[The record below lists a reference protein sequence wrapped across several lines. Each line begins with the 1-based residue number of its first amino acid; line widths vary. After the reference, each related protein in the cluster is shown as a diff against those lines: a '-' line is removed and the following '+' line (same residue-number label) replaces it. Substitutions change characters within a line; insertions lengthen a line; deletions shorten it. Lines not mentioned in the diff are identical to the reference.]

1 MNVDKIRLINFRNF
15 KDASFNF
22 HSSLNIFIGDN
33 AQGKTNVIESIYTL
47 LRGNSYRAKEDS
59 NLINWS
65 EKESYILGEVSKNK
79 EKFQINIL
87 LQDIDRI
94 NSLPKKAKKIIKVN
108 KKYRQKSWLTKR
120 FTPVI
125 FTPEDLQIIKS
136 SPSVRRKFL
145 DEVIINLNPIYE
157 RYLRDYSRV
166 LFQRNMLLK
175 SIESKSNLE
184 QHLTVW
190 DQKIVE
196 IGSMII
202 RYRVKTLQIMNQ
214 KVKIIHQLMTKNQE
228 VLKLKYNSNIL
239 TSFSEDNEEIGNI
252 FEQKLSQAKEQ
263 DLRLK
268 VTTVGPHRDDYF
280 IMNNLVDLGIY
291 GSQGQQRTAVL
302 ALKMAEL
309 ELLKEKDRE
318 YPPLLLDDVLSEL
331 DSERRLFLMKIIK
344 ERPLQTFI
352 TSIDI
357 EDLTQYNINS
367 SSKIFRIK
375 DGTMQNDGENATN
388 TYQID

>member
-1 MNVDKIRLINFRNF
+1 LNVDKIRLINFRNF

-375 DGTMQNDGENATN
+375 DGTMQNDGE
-388 TYQID
+388 

>member
-1 MNVDKIRLINFRNF
+1 M
-15 KDASFNF
+15 
-22 HSSLNIFIGDN
+22 
-33 AQGKTNVIESIYTL
+33 
-47 LRGNSYRAKEDS
+47 
-59 NLINWS
+59 
-65 EKESYILGEVSKNK
+65 
-79 EKFQINIL
+79 
-87 LQDIDRI
+87 
-94 NSLPKKAKKIIKVN
+94 
-108 KKYRQKSWLTKR
+108 
-120 FTPVI
+120 
-125 FTPEDLQIIKS
+125 
-136 SPSVRRKFL
+136 

-375 DGTMQNDGENATN
+375 DGQCRMMEVRNQDISMRLSNHFLNRAIGHRESMVTIFLILGK
-388 TYQID
+388 IFFLLKLP